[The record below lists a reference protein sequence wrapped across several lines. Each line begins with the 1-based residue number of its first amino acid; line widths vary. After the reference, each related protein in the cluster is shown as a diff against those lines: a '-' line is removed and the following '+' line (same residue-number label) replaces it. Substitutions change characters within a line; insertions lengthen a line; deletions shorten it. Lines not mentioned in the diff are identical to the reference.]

1 MSSSIHPSSPVNI
14 LLRTIS
20 TVIYSAVLPP
30 SPMVFFFGQPNCAIT
45 NFEDGNV
52 VEEVLEYS
60 DHIFERIARV
70 AKDANLV
77 LVTDRGLSVG
87 ASLSSVVQQIPAED
101 GAPEKHSSVLPQQGR
116 ARGNS

>member
-1 MSSSIHPSSPVNI
+1 MIESSCFGSS
-14 LLRTIS
+14 LGG
-20 TVIYSAVLPP
+20 
-30 SPMVFFFGQPNCAIT
+30 FGQPNCAIT

-101 GAPEKHSSVLPQQGR
+101 GAPEKHSSVLPQQGG